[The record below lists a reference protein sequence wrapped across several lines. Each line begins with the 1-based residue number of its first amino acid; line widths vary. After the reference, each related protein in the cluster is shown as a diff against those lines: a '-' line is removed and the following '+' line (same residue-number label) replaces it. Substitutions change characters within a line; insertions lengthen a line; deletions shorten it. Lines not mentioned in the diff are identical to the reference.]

1 MCVFSPSMMSV
12 WIDVEVVDKL
22 MELRKDHRIVILSNR
37 LEQQYLEETKEALKE
52 LPIDEFVFR
61 PNNVSLND
69 HKFNYIRE
77 QKPNVVFDDDKNV
90 VDFAVD
96 MGSEGIL
103 VEH

>member
-1 MCVFSPSMMSV
+1 MMSV
-12 WIDVEVVDKL
+12 WIDVDVMDKL
-22 MELRKDHRIVILSNR
+22 IELRKDHRIVILSNR
-37 LEQQYLEETKEALKE
+37 LEQQYLEETKEVLKE
-52 LPIDEFVFR
+52 LPIDEFVLR

-69 HKFNYIRE
+69 HKFNYVKE